1 MRPLPDELRD
11 NCECHSVSFSFPSSL
26 SFASQGMVMV
36 ENATVL
42 EISNLQH
49 LQTVV
54 QKGME
59 KRVVAGTN
67 MNAQSSRSHLIMSII
82 IECTDLQTQ
91 AVSKGKVR
99 SKRPAGYEHVIES
112 ELSPCKHLVI
122 SIVV

>member
-1 MRPLPDELRD
+1 
-11 NCECHSVSFSFPSSL
+11 
-26 SFASQGMVMV
+26 MVMV